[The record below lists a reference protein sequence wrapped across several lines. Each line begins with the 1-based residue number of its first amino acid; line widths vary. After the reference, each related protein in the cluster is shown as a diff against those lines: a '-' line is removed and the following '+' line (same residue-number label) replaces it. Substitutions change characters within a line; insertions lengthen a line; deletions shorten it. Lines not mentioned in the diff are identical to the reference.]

1 MQAPPIAQRHLR
13 AAVLVTL
20 LAFVGY
26 VLLLGGVDAGEAL
39 RALGAVPATVWLA
52 ILALSLF
59 NYGLRWLRWHWLLVR
74 GGHPVP
80 AGRSLAMYVAGFAF
94 TATPAKAG
102 EAVRAAYLRGEGVP
116 VARTLSLLYLERWL
130 DGVAVALLTIGAIG
144 LWTGSVLQTLLLVGG
159 FLAIVML
166 MASRRVMLW
175 LRRLCSA
182 RPGRVTDW
190 LGELLKGIETL
201 LRPRLLAGGIMLG
214 VVAWGAEGV
223 GLALVLWALAAEISL
238 ELAVGV
244 YAAAMLGGAV
254 TLLPGGL
261 GGAEAV
267 MIGALIKAG
276 AGAGVASAATV
287 ICRVATLW
295 FAVGLGAVAVCVLA
309 LRPVLPERE
318 DST

>member
-13 AAVLVTL
+13 AAVLITL

-26 VLLLGGVDAGEAL
+26 LLLLGGVDAGEAL
-39 RALGAVPATVWLA
+39 RALGAVPLTIWLA
-52 ILALSLF
+52 ILGLSLF
-59 NYGLRWLRWHWLLVR
+59 NYGLRWLRWHWLLVH
-74 GGHPVP
+74 GGYPVP
-80 AGRSLAMYVAGFAF
+80 AGRSLVMYVAGFAF

-130 DGVAVALLTIGAIG
+130 DGVAVALLTVGAIG
-144 LWTGSVLQTLLLVGG
+144 LWTGSALQTLLLVGG
-159 FLAIVML
+159 FMAVVML
-166 MASRRVMLW
+166 MASRRVMLG
-175 LRRLCSA
+175 LQRLCAA

-190 LGELLKGIETL
+190 LRELLTGIETL
-201 LRPRLLAGGIMLG
+201 LRPRLLAGGILLG

-223 GLALVLWALAAEISL
+223 GLALVVWALAAEVPL
-238 ELAVGV
+238 ELAVGI

-267 MIGALIKAG
+267 MIGALIQAG

-295 FAVGLGAVAVCVLA
+295 FAVALGAVAVCGLA
-309 LRPVLPERE
+309 CRPERPEME
-318 DST
+318 DPT

>member
-1 MQAPPIAQRHLR
+1 MMAPPIAQRHLR
-13 AAVLVTL
+13 SALLVTL
-20 LAFVGY
+20 VAVAGY
-26 VLLLGGVDAGEAL
+26 MLLLGGLDPAAAFGAL
-39 RALGAVPATVWLA
+39 AAVPPGIWAA

-59 NYGLRWLRWHWLLVR
+59 NYGLRWLRWHWLLRR
-74 GGHPVP
+74 GGHAVP
-80 AGRSLAMYVAGFAF
+80 AGRSLIMYVAGFAF

-144 LWTGSVLQTLLLVGG
+144 LWTGSLLQAVVLVTVFVGLVM
-159 FLAIVML
+159 V
-166 MASRRVMLW
+166 MASRRVMMA
-175 LRRLCSA
+175 LRRYCEA
-182 RPGRVTDW
+182 RSGRITDW
-190 LGELLKGIETL
+190 LAELLTGIETL
-201 LRPRLLAGGIMLG
+201 LRPRLLAGGIALG

-223 GLALVLWALAAEISL
+223 GLALIVWALATHVPL
-238 ELAVGV
+238 ELAIGI
-244 YAAAMLGGAV
+244 YAAAMLGGAI

-267 MIGALIKAG
+267 MVTGLVQAG

-295 FAVGLGAVAVCVLA
+295 FAVLLGAFAVTALA
-309 LRPVLPERE
+309 LRPPRVESERL
-318 DST
+318 S